1 MLKEL
6 YNAYLKDKFQSFD
19 ELMNRRN
26 LQIEV
31 KEINQQ
37 EYTKRLSECMISIN
51 SDTGNEESGN
61 IDQEIKY
68 EHRFTSLFQNR

>member
-68 EHRFTSLFQNR
+68 EQRFTSLFQNR

>member
-61 IDQEIKY
+61 IDQESKY